1 MKTPN
6 NVIDF
11 NSIKAKKMQE
21 KFDELAQETIDEEEF
36 IADFAISV
44 TGDLIEAL
52 SDFDYDVM
60 DNPKCV
66 HDIILVIES
75 IRGMMH
81 RIRGEEYPMHTF
93 SDTMFEDIVGDE
105 VDVKDFLIKF
115 LEQLDF
121 S

>member
-11 NSIKAKKMQE
+11 NTIKAQKMQE
-21 KFDELAQETIDEEEF
+21 KFDSLAEETIQEEEF

-44 TGDLIEAL
+44 AGDLIEAL
-52 SDFDYDVM
+52 AEFEYDIM
-60 DNPKCV
+60 ENPKCV
-66 HDIILVIES
+66 YDIILVIES

-93 SDTMFEDIVGDE
+93 SNTMFEQIVGDT
-105 VDVKDFLIKF
+105 VDPKEFLSKF